1 HLTGPFRLNRMSLH
15 DESNILVVDDVNT
28 MRTQIRDLLRG
39 FGFQNVTLVANGEE
53 AKVALNAGPIHLI
66 LCDWHMEPTDG
77 MALLK
82 YVRTQPTIKNIA
94 FLMVTAESTKEL
106 VMEAIKGGVDDYL
119 VKPLTRAQIET
130 KVYTVLLK
138 KRST

>member
-1 HLTGPFRLNRMSLH
+1 MSLH